1 MYSSSFLSLKI
12 FCIMAFFFWPQLCF
26 ENMIF
31 RLHNIL
37 QHFYLLWPF
46 LSLALETFKLLPF
59 FPDKIKAL
67 STFFFLS
74 INLSVCLWLFPQ
86 MDSQKWNYKVREHV
100 MCALLMSTAKLPF
113 RKIEQ
118 STPASGSGHISQS
131 RVWVFLDFKQESFL
145 KLTFGTCHQPSK
157 MKDE

>member
-67 STFFFLS
+67 STFFFFCPLT
-74 INLSVCLWLFPQ
+74 LVCVSDYSLRWIP
-86 MDSQKWNYKVREHV
+86 R
-100 MCALLMSTAKLPF
+100 
-113 RKIEQ
+113 
-118 STPASGSGHISQS
+118 SGITRSENMLCVHSWWAQPNCPSERLNSLHRPLAVGI
-131 RVWVFLDFKQESFL
+131 FLNPVSESSWTLNRNHF
-145 KLTFGTCHQPSK
+145 
-157 MKDE
+157 